1 MQCSEAFYTQAE
13 RTILTE
19 GLEFAEGRILD
30 AETLYIFNFEF
41 TVDNFYS
48 RK

>member
-1 MQCSEAFYTQAE
+1 MQRSEAFYMQGE

-19 GLEFAEGRILD
+19 GLEFAEGRVLD
-30 AETLYIFNFEF
+30 AETLYIFNCEF
-41 TVDNFYS
+41 TVDNFYG